1 MNAIRYYDTSAVLP
15 LYLNE
20 PASEVAQRALERDS
34 GQLATS
40 VLTTVEL
47 RAGLARLEHEG
58 VLSAAQADAVF
69 ERARRDLDRTPRRL
83 KLSGDV
89 LEEAVRLLKIKG
101 DTPLK
106 TLNTL
111 HVATCLRYGTGGF
124 VTNDKQQARFAQQ
137 VGLRVSYLAG
147 ELT

>member
-1 MNAIRYYDTSAVLP
+1 MP

-20 PASEVAQRALERDS
+20 PASEAAQRALEQDG
-34 GQLATS
+34 GQLVTS

-47 RAGLARLEHEG
+47 RSGLARLEYEG

-83 KLSGDV
+83 ELSGEV
-89 LEEAVRLLKIKG
+89 IEEAVRLLKTKS

-106 TLNTL
+106 TLDTL
-111 HVATCLRYGTGGF
+111 HVATCLRYGTSGF
-124 VTNDKQQARFAQQ
+124 VTNDKQQARFAQRT
-137 VGLRVSYLAG
+137 GLRVYYLTG
-147 ELT
+147 E